1 MTSLF
6 QKKSLI
12 SLASVLS
19 IRQSCA
25 FVPTCR
31 NKLLSPR
38 SRTSLVARTMSS
50 APFSYNTY
58 DSLPS
63 APSFEVTS
71 TDIKDGGVLPGPQL
85 SKAFG
90 VEGGEDMSPNLTWSG
105 FPPETK
111 SFAVTCYDPDA
122 PTVSGFWHWVVYDIP
137 ASVTSLP
144 TGAGA
149 PDKKDLL
156 PAGAKQLK
164 NDAGFAG
171 FLGAAPPPGHGSHR
185 YIFCVT
191 ALPVENLPID
201 ESTSP
206 AVCHFN
212 MFGAGVL
219 GRAFL
224 TATFGR

>member
-1 MTSLF
+1 M
-6 QKKSLI
+6 
-12 SLASVLS
+12 
-19 IRQSCA
+19 
-25 FVPTCR
+25 
-31 NKLLSPR
+31 
-38 SRTSLVARTMSS
+38 S

-58 DSLPS
+58 DSLPE
-63 APSFEVTS
+63 APSFTVTS
-71 TDIKDGGVLPGPQL
+71 TDIQDGSTMPAPQL

-90 VEGGEDMSPNLTWSG
+90 VEGGEDQSPQLSWSG
-105 FPPETK
+105 FPEDTK

-122 PTVSGFWHWVVYDIP
+122 PTVSGFWHWIVYDIP

-144 TGAGA
+144 TGAGTA
-149 PDKKDLL
+149 DAKLL
-156 PAGAKQLK
+156 PEGAKMLK

-171 FLGAAPPPGHGSHR
+171 FCGAAPPPGHGPHR

-191 ALPVENLPID
+191 ALPVDTLPID
-201 ESTSP
+201 ENTSP

-212 MFGAGVL
+212 MFGAGVK